1 MRLYAVYKITDKKY
15 IAYFHKLQLAKE
27 FIKQNKITDYQIKEI
42 LYEINSA
49 RVLKI
54 IM

>member
-1 MRLYAVYKITDKKY
+1 MRLYAIYKITDKKY
-15 IAYFHKLQLAKE
+15 IGYFHKLQLAKE